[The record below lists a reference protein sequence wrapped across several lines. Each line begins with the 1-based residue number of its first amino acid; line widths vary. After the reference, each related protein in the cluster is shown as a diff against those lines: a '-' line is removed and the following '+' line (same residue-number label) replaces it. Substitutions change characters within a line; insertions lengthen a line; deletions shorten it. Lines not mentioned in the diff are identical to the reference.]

1 MTMTRVYLSSYVYRK
16 SLGHSLE
23 ALLYKGKL
31 WKPCEVRARLY
42 KQGFSCQ
49 VPGGGGVGSTPVVPA
64 LGRLGKEEQAF
75 KVILYHT
82 ASSA

>member
-1 MTMTRVYLSSYVYRK
+1 MTMTRMYLSSYDVYRK

-42 KQGFSCQ
+42 KQEFLCQ
-49 VPGGGGVGSTPVVPA
+49 VPGGCGEHTCGPSTWEAGEGGTS
-64 LGRLGKEEQAF
+64 
-75 KVILYHT
+75 I
-82 ASSA
+82 